1 MATKSD
7 DSRCSG
13 DTESSERWVCKRNIP
28 LYISPMAALMHNLG
42 AFGPEEMSWIGGLF
56 ALSLERFG
64 WLKEQEIV
72 FKEGIYARR

>member
-1 MATKSD
+1 
-7 DSRCSG
+7 
-13 DTESSERWVCKRNIP
+13 
-28 LYISPMAALMHNLG
+28 MAALMHNLG